1 MEISENASQISSDF
15 VAAFERARP
24 AGETFKRLADQWHS
38 ECLLSSSVT
47 EICTNMAY
55 QQIIGLGAEAL
66 PFIFRELQKEPD
78 HWSWALQAITG
89 ENPVPRSAAGDL
101 KAMASAWL
109 EWARRNRYL

>member
-24 AGETFKRLADQWHS
+24 AEETFKRLADQWHS

-55 QQIIGLGAEAL
+55 QQIIGLGAEAP
-66 PFIFRELQKEPD
+66 PFIFREVSERAGPLVLCFRRLPAKTLFQKRGGRLEGN
-78 HWSWALQAITG
+78 G
-89 ENPVPRSAAGDL
+89 ERL
-101 KAMASAWL
+101 
-109 EWARRNRYL
+109 ARMGAT

>member
-15 VAAFERARP
+15 VVAFERSEP
-24 AGETFKRLADQWHS
+24 AEETFKRLADQWHS

-55 QQIIGLGAEAL
+55 QQIIGMGAEAL

-78 HWSWALQAITG
+78 HWFWALQAITG
-89 ENPVPRSAAGDL
+89 ENPVPKNAAGNL

-109 EWARRNRYL
+109 EWGRHNRHL